1 MVGNNRIDIRN
12 ISREKLN
19 PGWFVGSITTRRIRL
34 VTDVNV
40 VVRKIS
46 LGVNEVYISNDL
58 TLRRRSTMFD
68 FVLNISV

>member
-1 MVGNNRIDIRN
+1 MVENNRIDIRN

-19 PGWFVGSITTRRIRL
+19 PDWLEGSITTRRIRL

-46 LGVNEVYISNDL
+46 LGVNEVCI
-58 TLRRRSTMFD
+58 
-68 FVLNISV
+68 